1 MTKDKRSLQTVVDE
15 ETYAV
20 WPNMLQRLV
29 PGGRTHRIAL
39 MVAGMLQYATL
50 VAREQVE
57 GDLGANSVVQSLLSA
72 SEMYNVNEVRSEIGD
87 VTAQLFKDAGVS
99 FVRANARGE
108 QYSIAEAAWSEFLRW
123 YDMPWE

>member
-1 MTKDKRSLQTVVDE
+1 MRSLQTVVGE
-15 ETYAV
+15 ATYEV
-20 WPNMLQRLV
+20 WTTMLRRLV

-39 MVAGMLQYATL
+39 VVAGMLQYAEL
-50 VAREQVE
+50 VATDEPE
-57 GDLGANSVVQSLLSA
+57 GELATNSVARSLRLT
-72 SEMYNVNEVRSEIGD
+72 SELYSLDEVRSEIGD

-99 FVRANARGE
+99 FVRTNARGE